1 MTDHD
6 PQNDFQFSNES
17 LDKYATYEDYL
28 DSQISETDIF
38 YLEDEELARQLVELG
53 YRGTGETLRREDF
66 DARKKMERE
75 RNAQKTNLP
84 KQLASAGKDFSQ
96 FAFLSALASRE
107 EMVRNG
113 KLTVRRVSS
122 ASCCDGLTAEQSIIF
137 IRDHNSKGQEV
148 SGYIDYALRLK
159 SEAFEPYFERKKR
172 LLPKPSDLSYYN
184 WETQTCTSNSSPNFQ
199 VIADSETGLL
209 FKNKRDRKVINVD
222 PKANP
227 GDNSTRTEIKTNE
240 YMQVVIY
247 DHMTRRKN

>member
-1 MTDHD
+1 MADHD
-6 PQNDFQFSNES
+6 PQNEFQFTSES
-17 LDKYATYEDYL
+17 LDQYATYEDYL

-84 KQLASAGKDFSQ
+84 KQLASVGKEFSQ
-96 FAFLSALASRE
+96 LAFLSALASRE

-113 KLTVRRVSS
+113 KLT
-122 ASCCDGLTAEQSIIF
+122 SIIF
-137 IRDHNSKGQEV
+137 IRDYNSKGQEV

-159 SEAFEPYFERKKR
+159 SEPFEPYFERKKR